1 MLTDYQKTK
10 FDTYFRHLD
19 RDGSGAVEW
28 ADFETVVE
36 NIRAAKGWSA
46 EEARYQRLVE
56 AQRDYWQ
63 KITERV
69 DKDGDGKVSPAEFNA
84 FHESVGRDIEE
95 HGRAPAWAVALVH
108 AYHRMLDTAGN
119 GTIDEDEYG
128 VYLKA
133 LGSRVNP
140 GEAFRRLDL
149 DRDGA
154 IDISEMEKL
163 FTQYIISDNPGEPGN
178 YLVTGAV
185 D

>member
-28 ADFETVVE
+28 EDFEAVIE
-36 NIRAAKGWSA
+36 NIRAAKGWSTD
-46 EEARYQRLVE
+46 EARYQSLLS

-69 DKDGDGKVSPAEFNA
+69 DKDGDGKVSLLEFNA
-84 FHESVGRDIEE
+84 FHESVGRDIKEQGE
-95 HGRAPAWAVALVH
+95 PPAWAVALVR
-108 AYHRMLDTAGN
+108 AFHRVLDTTGD
-119 GTIDEDEYG
+119 GTIDQSEYG
-128 VYLKA
+128 VYLRA
-133 LGSRVNP
+133 LGSRVDP

-149 DRDGA
+149 DGDGN
-154 IDISEMEKL
+154 IDIGEMEQL
-163 FTQYIISDNPGEPGN
+163 YTQYIISDNPGEPGN

>member
-1 MLTDYQKTK
+1 MSGTICSHWERRSRLARSYDVLILRWMEQDGCLKARAQTRRDTVLTDYQKTK

-95 HGRAPAWAVALVH
+95 HGRPPAWAVALVH

-128 VYLKA
+128 VYL
-133 LGSRVNP
+133 
-140 GEAFRRLDL
+140 
-149 DRDGA
+149 
-154 IDISEMEKL
+154 
-163 FTQYIISDNPGEPGN
+163 
-178 YLVTGAV
+178 
-185 D
+185 